1 MLELSF
7 YYILVIGISKYQLI
21 KICRKF
27 LFLYIIRLSNS
38 YLTCIFKCDKATFI
52 EHGKKL

>member
-52 EHGKKL
+52 AHGKKF